1 MTTMPARKMFKVL
14 CPMESKSGHKW
25 WMRMGSAF
33 TNKDNSINLYLD
45 AYPTKP
51 GATLQLRE
59 LTEEDMR
66 IANDRRAA
74 FNLPR
79 NGNGVMTGVAGAGDH
94 VAARHGDVGSGGHAG
109 AMPPALEVDFPHPS
123 DAFAAN
129 SVPF

>member
-1 MTTMPARKMFKVL
+1 MQTTMPARKMFKVL
-14 CPMESKSGHKW
+14 CPMESRTGHKW

-45 AYPTKP
+45 AIPTKP

-66 IANDRRAA
+66 IANERRAA
-74 FNLPR
+74 FNVPR
-79 NGNGVMTGVAGAGDH
+79 NSNAGDH
-94 VAARHGDVGSGGHAG
+94 VAARHGEVAPPI
-109 AMPPALEVDFPHPS
+109 PPALEVDFAHPG
-123 DAFAAN
+123 DAFTAN

>member
-14 CPMESKSGHKW
+14 CPMESRTGHKW

-45 AYPTKP
+45 AMPTKP

-59 LTEEDMR
+59 MTEEDMR
-66 IANDRRAA
+66 IANERRAA

-79 NGNGVMTGVAGAGDH
+79 NSNGVTTGAAGAGDH
-94 VAARHGDVGSGGHAG
+94 VTARHGELAAGGPL
-109 AMPPALEVDFPHPS
+109 PPPLENDFPHP
-123 DAFAAN
+123 AEGFGTN

>member
-14 CPMESKSGHKW
+14 CPMESRTGQKF

-45 AYPTKP
+45 AIPWKP
-51 GATLQLRE
+51 GSTLQLRE
-59 LTEEDMR
+59 LTEEDLR
-66 IANDRRAA
+66 IANERRAA

-79 NGNGVMTGVAGAGDH
+79 NGNAAPPTAAGADH
-94 VAARHGDVGSGGHAG
+94 VIARHAEIDFP
-109 AMPPALEVDFPHPS
+109 PPA
-123 DAFAAN
+123 DAFTAN